1 MIEFTSPI
9 SVISEPVVT
18 TAGNVHHSLRS
29 GRPISAVPHFLTFAK
44 EMEDTLFNTLLGI
57 GLVGW
62 IRPFFDRPSEAQI
75 KEVGSSMINS
85 GRRPLILTAALVL
98 GLMSIGGL
106 VGMFFAPQ
114 VFRWPFLA
122 GTVGMIVG
130 TWFLPI
136 ASNKPRRDVFFAEAL
151 RLVDGAI
158 LVLAF
163 TTR

>member
-1 MIEFTSPI
+1 MKD
-9 SVISEPVVT
+9 
-18 TAGNVHHSLRS
+18 A
-29 GRPISAVPHFLTFAK
+29 
-44 EMEDTLFNTLLGI
+44 LFNTLLGI

-62 IRPFFDRPSEAQI
+62 IRPFFDRPSRGQI
-75 KEVGSSMINS
+75 EEVGSSMTNSS
-85 GRRPLILTAALVL
+85 GRLLILATALVL
-98 GLMSIGGL
+98 GLLSIGGL
-106 VGMFFAPQ
+106 LGMFFNPQ

-136 ASNKPRRDVFFAEAL
+136 AGNKPRRDVFFAEAL

-163 TTR
+163 TSY